1 MILRLDILTEAERA
15 HWDERAAIVEYE
27 AGLSRAEAEAFAW
40 REVMRLRRRDERDER
55 RAV

>member
-40 REVMRLRRRDERDER
+40 REVMRNRRRDERDER